1 LTTFDSHA
9 SIDFTVAKT
18 GAALRSAPASSAE
31 LTLGKA
37 LRARRQAAEFRLVD
51 LALRSGLSASY
62 LSQVEHDRICPSIVA
77 LGRIAKALNTTVAA
91 IFTDLHESTRTAAC
105 VVRRD
110 ARKTL
115 IFPNSGIRN
124 ELLVGNLQG
133 ALEVMWS
140 RIPPGAKS
148 PTFRHDGEECGVII
162 SGKLTYW
169 VGGEEYVLQAGD
181 AISYKSDIPH
191 RYENRTKRDV
201 ETIWII
207 TPPGF

>member
-1 LTTFDSHA
+1 M
-9 SIDFTVAKT
+9 AKT
-18 GAALRSAPASSAE
+18 SAALRAFATDTSE
-31 LTLGKA
+31 LTLGKT
-37 LRARRQAAEFRLVD
+37 LRARRHAAELRLVD
-51 LALRSGLSASY
+51 LAARSDVSAGY

-91 IFTDLHESTRTAAC
+91 IFTELDEGTRSGAC

-115 IFPNSGIRN
+115 LFPNSATRN

-148 PTFRHDGEECGVII
+148 PIFRHEGEECGVII

-169 VGGEEYVLQAGD
+169 VGNEEYLLEPGD

-191 RYENRTKRDV
+191 RYENRTKREV

>member
-1 LTTFDSHA
+1 M
-9 SIDFTVAKT
+9 AKT
-18 GAALRSAPASSAE
+18 NAASRPFAADTAE

-37 LRARRQAAEFRLVD
+37 LRVRRHAAELRLVD
-51 LALRSGLSASY
+51 LAVRSDVSAGY

-91 IFTDLHESTRTAAC
+91 IFTDIDQGTRSGAC

-115 IFPNSGIRN
+115 LFPNCETRN

-140 RIPPGAKS
+140 RIPAGAKS
-148 PTFRHDGEECGVII
+148 PIFRHEGEECGVII

-169 VGGEEYVLQAGD
+169 VGNEEYLLEHGD

-191 RYENRTKRDV
+191 RYENRSRRDV